1 MGDRNEV
8 FFEHMKED
16 YIYKILES
24 NSFNISVD
32 SRKTEQGDVFFAL
45 KGDNFNGN
53 EFAGEALKRGA
64 VAAVIDDP
72 AYKTEKTIIVKDA
85 EAALQAVARIHRKKF
100 DIPVLAI
107 TGSNGKTTTKEM
119 LARVLS
125 VSYIVHYTRG
135 NLNNH
140 IGVPLTILSCRPG
153 TGFMLIEMGANHVGE
168 IRNLCNIAMPD
179 YGLITNIGKA
189 HLEGFGSL
197 EGVKKAKSELYD
209 YISSVGGTAFYNEN
223 DDTLRDLVNR
233 DDINSVP
240 YLQPGEHKIEI
251 LEVRQDPGLRIMS
264 DIDGKK
270 VTIETGLFGI
280 HNLENVLAA
289 MAVGLYF
296 DVTAEKIKQQIES
309 YMPDNNRSQILE
321 TGKNILICDS
331 YNANP
336 VSMQKSLD
344 AFAIFPGNKKTVIL
358 GDMFELGDY
367 EYREHENIL
376 RKLAAM
382 DGINVILAGKVFH
395 SMADKYNMLSFSSRD
410 ELIKHLEKSPVVGN
424 VVLIKGSRALGLE
437 KVYGMM

>member
-8 FFEHMKED
+8 FFKPMKED
-16 YIYKILES
+16 SVYKILES
-24 NSFNISVD
+24 KGFNISVD

-45 KGDNFNGN
+45 RGENFNGN
-53 EFAGEALKRGA
+53 EFAGAALKRGA

-72 AYKTEKTIIVKDA
+72 AYKTEKTIIVEDA
-85 EAALQAVARIHRKKF
+85 EAELQAVARIHRKKF

-125 VSYIVHYTRG
+125 ASYRVHYTRG

-140 IGVPLTILSCRPG
+140 IGVPLTILSCRRA
-153 TGFMLIEMGANHVGE
+153 TDFIIVEMGANHVGE
-168 IRNLCNIAMPD
+168 IRKLCDIAMPD

-197 EGVKKAKSELYD
+197 EGVKKAKSELYE
-209 YISSVGGTAFYNEN
+209 YISSVGGTAFYNE
-223 DDTLRDLVNR
+223 DDDILKDLVNR
-233 DDINSVP
+233 DGINPVP
-240 YLQPGEHKIEI
+240 YLKPGEHEIEI

-264 DIDGKK
+264 KIDGKN

-289 MAVGLYF
+289 MSVGLYF
-296 DVTAEKIKQQIES
+296 DVAAEKIKQEIES
-309 YMPDNNRSQILE
+309 YIPDNNRSQILQTE
-321 TGKNILICDS
+321 KNILICDS

-344 AFAIFPGNKKTVIL
+344 AFAVFPGNKKTVIL

-367 EYREHENIL
+367 ESTEHENIL

-382 DGINVILAGKVFH
+382 DGIDVILVGKVFH
-395 SMADKYNMLSFSSRD
+395 SMAAKYNILSFSSRD
-410 ELIKHLEKSPVVGN
+410 ELIKHLEEKPVNDN

-437 KVYGMM
+437 KIYGMM